1 MTLYIGDDQES
12 QRLISNAQ
20 VWISS
25 AIKMTSGNS
34 KLCGTAGNAN
44 GQTKIE
50 VECGE
55 KIAGRYVLVLGKED
69 VLSLCEVQ
77 VWDGM

>member
-1 MTLYIGDDQES
+1 MTLYSQGDQES
-12 QRLISNAQ
+12 QSLSNAQ

-34 KLCGTAGNAN
+34 KLCGAVGNAN
-44 GQTKIE
+44 GVTKIE